1 MRSAIAYVRVS
12 TTGQGKSGLGLEAQG
27 EAIARFA
34 AQEGFHIVHS
44 FAEIETGKGADALDG
59 RPKLAAALKAAR
71 GIDKACPVIVA
82 KLDLS
87 WLTRG
92 RQAPQAISPILRGQK
107 PPTCRACSPQ
117 NLRCSSTSKAPRRS
131 GSP

>member
-1 MRSAIAYVRVS
+1 VRVS

-44 FAEIETGKGADALDG
+44 FAEIKTGKGADALDR

-71 GIDKACPVIVA
+71 KIDKACPVIR
-82 KLDLS
+82 S
-87 WLTRG
+87 
-92 RQAPQAISPILRGQK
+92 
-107 PPTCRACSPQ
+107 
-117 NLRCSSTSKAPRRS
+117 RRS
-131 GSP
+131 GTSFFVRSPGMV